1 MLGEEAG
8 PVSPMD
14 RPFLVRGKAVPLA
27 RYLAEEDIE
36 GLVACSCIGNEVSID
51 LPDTRILVS
60 LVDVADG
67 LRLNFHMVQDGPA
80 KPRSWSRRL
89 PAGTGPR
96 ETAARIAL
104 DVRTLER
111 ELAPLRRRP
120 PTVPEQRRPG

>member
-1 MLGEEAG
+1 ME
-8 PVSPMD
+8 

-27 RYLAEEDIE
+27 RYLAEEAIE

-51 LPDTRILVS
+51 LADTRILVN
-60 LVDVADG
+60 LVDIADV
-67 LRLNFHMVQDGPA
+67 LRLNFHMVQNGPA

-89 PAGTGPR
+89 PVGTGPR
-96 ETAARIAL
+96 EIASRIAL

-120 PTVPEQRRPG
+120 PQVAPARHRPG

>member
-1 MLGEEAG
+1 MT
-8 PVSPMD
+8 PVE

-51 LPDTRILVS
+51 LADTRILVS
-60 LVDVADG
+60 LVDVADVV
-67 LRLNFHMVQDGPA
+67 RLNFDMVQDGPA

-96 ETAARIAL
+96 EIASRIAL

-120 PTVPEQRRPG
+120 PRAAPVRHRPG

>member
-1 MLGEEAG
+1 MT
-8 PVSPMD
+8 PVE

-27 RYLAEEDIE
+27 RYLAEEAIE

-51 LPDTRILVS
+51 LADTRILVN
-60 LVDVADG
+60 LVEVADV
-67 LRLNFHMVQDGPA
+67 LRLDFHMVQDGPA

-89 PAGTGPR
+89 PVGTGPR
-96 ETAARIAL
+96 EIASRIAL

-120 PTVPEQRRPG
+120 PQAAPARHRPD